1 MGMDRRARQVRASV
15 RIPMTLSAV
24 LLLTAG
30 AAWAQGPAVP
40 GVPAGWTS
48 SEPQQVVLTLRIL
61 LGLAILSLAPALL
74 MTVTSFT
81 RIVIVLSFLRS
92 ALGTQQTPPNAVLVG
107 LALFLTFFVMHPV
120 FDSINAEGVQPYLD
134 GEIGYR
140 AALDRSAE
148 PLRRFMLKQ
157 TREKDLALFYE
168 ISGKTRP
175 RGPEDVPFNILMPG
189 FVISE
194 LKSAFQIGF
203 VLFVPFL
210 VIDLVVASTLMSMGM
225 LMVPPVMISLPV
237 KILLFIMVDGW
248 HLVTRSVVLS
258 FA

>member
-1 MGMDRRARQVRASV
+1 M
-15 RIPMTLSAV
+15 LV
-24 LLLTAG
+24 LLAAG
-30 AAWAQGPAVP
+30 VAQAQSPTLP
-40 GVPAGWTS
+40 TLPETWTS
-48 SEPQQVVLTLRIL
+48 DQPRQVVLTLRIL

-74 MTVTSFT
+74 MTLTSFT
-81 RIVIVLSFLRS
+81 RIVIVLSFLRT

-120 FDSINAEGVQPYLD
+120 FTAINTNGVQPYLD
-134 GEIGYR
+134 GEIGYKS
-140 AALDRSAE
+140 ALERSAG
-148 PLRRFMLKQ
+148 PLREFMIKQ

-168 ISGKTRP
+168 ISGRQRP
-175 RGPEDVPFNILMPG
+175 ATPDDVSFDVLMPG

-210 VIDLVVASTLMSMGM
+210 VIDLVVASALMSMGM

-237 KILLFIMVDGW
+237 KVLLFVMVDGW
-248 HLVTRSVVLS
+248 HLVTKSVVVS
-258 FA
+258 FT

>member
-1 MGMDRRARQVRASV
+1 MPVMSGPRAVRSWCVAAALV
-15 RIPMTLSAV
+15 
-24 LLLTAG
+24 LLTAH
-30 AAWAQGPAVP
+30 
-40 GVPAGWTS
+40 AGWGQSPMLPALPEGWS
-48 SEPQQVVLTLRIL
+48 SDQPEQVVLTLRIL
-61 LGLAILSLAPALL
+61 IGLAVLSLAPALL
-74 MTVTSFT
+74 MMLTSFT
-81 RIVIVLSFLRS
+81 RIIIILSFLRS

-107 LALFLTFFVMHPV
+107 FALFLTFFVMHPV
-120 FDSINAEGVQPYLD
+120 LDTINRSGVQPYLA
-134 GEIGYR
+134 GEIGYEDALAR
-140 AALDRSAE
+140 AAV
-148 PLRRFMLKQ
+148 PLREFMVRQ

-168 ISGKTRP
+168 IADLPRP
-175 RGPEDVPFNILMPG
+175 HSPDDVPFHVLMPG

-237 KILLFIMVDGW
+237 KILLFVMVDGW

>member
-1 MGMDRRARQVRASV
+1 MASSARACRAGLERIALAMAVATLMTASV
-15 RIPMTLSAV
+15 AC
-24 LLLTAG
+24 
-30 AAWAQGPAVP
+30 AQAPAL
-40 GVPAGWTS
+40 PALPDDWTS
-48 SEPQQVVLTLRIL
+48 TEPEQLVLTLRIL

-81 RIVIVLSFLRS
+81 RIIIVLSFLRS

-107 LALFLTFFVMHPV
+107 LALFLTSFVMHPV
-120 FDSINAEGVQPYLD
+120 LNSINRNGLQPYLD
-134 GEIGYR
+134 GEIGYEE
-140 AALDRSAE
+140 ALERSAQ
-148 PLRRFMLKQ
+148 PLREFMLGQ

-168 ISGKTRP
+168 ISGKALPATP
-175 RGPEDVPFNILMPG
+175 ADVPFNILMPG

-237 KILLFIMVDGW
+237 KILLFVMVDGW
-248 HLVTRSVVLS
+248 HLVTRSVILS